1 MFSFSTEDQ
10 EVPAEPIAQ
19 AGSVAAQVSVVGESD
34 AAFDEYEYE
43 EVLEEVEL
51 EDDESEDVIGG
62 VEEGGYGSAG
72 DIYSGTS
79 V

>member
-1 MFSFSTEDQ
+1 MS
-10 EVPAEPIAQ
+10 A
-19 AGSVAAQVSVVGESD
+19 VGESD
-34 AAFDEYEYE
+34 DVMDEYEYE

-51 EDDESEDVIGG
+51 DEVDESEDVNGG
-62 VEEGGYGSAG
+62 VVEGGYDSAG

>member
-1 MFSFSTEDQ
+1 M
-10 EVPAEPIAQ
+10 
-19 AGSVAAQVSVVGESD
+19 AAQVSAVGESD
-34 AAFDEYEYE
+34 DVMDEYEYE

-51 EDDESEDVIGG
+51 DEVDESEDVNGG
-62 VEEGGYGSAG
+62 VVEGGYGSAG

>member
-1 MFSFSTEDQ
+1 MS
-10 EVPAEPIAQ
+10 AL
-19 AGSVAAQVSVVGESD
+19 GESD
-34 AAFDEYEYE
+34 EAMDEYEYE

-51 EDDESEDVIGG
+51 DEVDESENVNGG
-62 VEEGGYGSAG
+62 VVEDGYGSAG

>member
-1 MFSFSTEDQ
+1 M
-10 EVPAEPIAQ
+10 EPIGQ
-19 AGSVAAQVSVVGESD
+19 AGSVAAQVSALGESD
-34 AAFDEYEYE
+34 EAMDEYEYE

-51 EDDESEDVIGG
+51 DEVDESENVNGG
-62 VEEGGYGSAG
+62 VAEGGYGSAG